1 MNDETKEQMFDNM
14 GYPLFEK
21 IGGRYRPISDN
32 TKRVIVFRISVH
44 AIRVFA
50 KKIKEAV
57 KAQFCE
63 HTLETMHIEHNLL
76 EAIDAALPPKEKV

>member
-32 TKRVIVFRISVH
+32 TKRVIVFRISAH

-50 KKIKEAV
+50 KKNKGS
-57 KAQFCE
+57 C
-63 HTLETMHIEHNLL
+63 
-76 EAIDAALPPKEKV
+76 